1 VIRLSLDW
9 RTDVNVNPS
18 PSEALEAVMAQVR
31 GALVTRTIAI
41 PAGQDSALED
51 CHSREP
57 PPPLRGR
64 TLRLVGV
71 PLSVRRVS
79 HQRRQA
85 PSSYIW
91 LATERRAE
99 RTTEPSP
106 PTALRS
112 PLRLC
117 VEPERARGN
126 EWVGGECERARTR
139 RDAWLGPWLS
149 PSECRPSTSSNSVS
163 AQLGLFFYLL
173 I

>member
-1 VIRLSLDW
+1 MDW

-18 PSEALEAVMAQVR
+18 PSEAPDAVMAPVR

-41 PAGQDSALED
+41 PAGQASALAD

-57 PPPLRGR
+57 PPRGRDETPLRGR

-126 EWVGGECERARTR
+126 EWVGVRA
-139 RDAWLGPWLS
+139 
-149 PSECRPSTSSNSVS
+149 STHGRGHGHPHPGDGRAAEHCDLRSQLLFQLNSVS
-163 AQLGLFFYLL
+163 SS
-173 I
+173 IC